1 MPRWDPGT
9 KYNAYDVSSPFNTIY
24 SVSQEY
30 MEKNATAV
38 NPQDTYFSM
47 HFTQNSKSVSM
58 SSTRE
63 AVSNTFQRFGS
74 YLALCLR
81 FIGYV
86 LGAYQRFSLDNSM
99 TKKLYNYVNEEHED
113 NNDQN
118 HHEPPEDKN
127 HFVDNLRAEI

>member
-1 MPRWDPGT
+1 MPKLQPGH
-9 KYNAYDVSSPFNTIY
+9 KYKAYDVSSSYNTIY
-24 SVSQEY
+24 PVTDRE
-30 MEKNATAV
+30 ATAEKDD

-47 HFTQNSKSVSM
+47 KFSQSGKAYST

-81 FIGYV
+81 FIGYI

-99 TKKLYNYVNEEHED
+99 TKKLYNYVEEASDEQGDHD
-113 NNDQN
+113 
-118 HHEPPEDKN
+118 P
-127 HFVDNLRAEI
+127 